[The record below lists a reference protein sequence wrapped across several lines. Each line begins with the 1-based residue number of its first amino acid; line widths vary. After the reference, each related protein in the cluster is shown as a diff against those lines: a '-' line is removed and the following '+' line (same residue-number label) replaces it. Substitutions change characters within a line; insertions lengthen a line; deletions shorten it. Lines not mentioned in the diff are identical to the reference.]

1 MSKPFTRKDQKGS
14 IAPVVLIAVLFLAAA
29 IGTGIYYFTAQ
40 KSSRQNSFDQNSS
53 QSQTQDNPQPQSG
66 SFPNENGS
74 APSSAKLV
82 ENRYEGEDFSVA
94 IPEGW
99 AKSQQPLSGTLLTL
113 YKIGESHADD
123 PNAQKIN
130 FKSYIAISFDRTQG
144 ETQSQI
150 FDMTKKILL
159 QTLPNAKIGALSPET
174 IDNQKADLIEIRL
187 TQMDVQFKVLVAVV
201 IKGDTYFTVSA
212 NTTEKKWDSYKA
224 DFYAVLKSMA
234 LKDTPSSSSS
244 P

>member
-1 MSKPFTRKDQKGS
+1 MSKPFIRKNQNGS
-14 IAPVVLIAVLFLAAA
+14 ISPVVLLVAVLLAAA
-29 IGTGIYYFTAQ
+29 IGAGIYYFTAQ
-40 KSSRQNSFDQNSS
+40 KSPRQNSFDQNSS

-66 SFPNENGS
+66 SLPNENGS
-74 APSSAKLV
+74 AHSPTKPI
-82 ENRYEGEDFSVA
+82 ENRYEGEDFSVV

-99 AKSQQPLSGTLLTL
+99 IKSQQPLSGTLLTL

-123 PNAQKIN
+123 PNARKIN

-144 ETQSQI
+144 KTQSQI
-150 FDMTKKILL
+150 FDMTKQILL
-159 QTLPNAKIGALSPET
+159 QTLPNAKIGALPPET

-201 IKGDTYFTVSA
+201 AKGDTYFTVSA

-234 LKDTPSSSSS
+234 LKDTPSSSSN